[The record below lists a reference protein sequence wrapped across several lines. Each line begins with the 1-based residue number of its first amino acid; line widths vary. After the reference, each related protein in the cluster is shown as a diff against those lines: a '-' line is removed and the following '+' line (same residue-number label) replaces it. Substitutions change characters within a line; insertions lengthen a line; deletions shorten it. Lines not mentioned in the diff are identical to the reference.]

1 VAPGGYLW
9 WYVDAVSDDGRY
21 ALTLIAFVG
30 SVFSPAYYAA
40 RQKNPAAD
48 PLDFCAVNLHIA
60 GPDGE
65 LWVFTE
71 GQTADRSGG
80 HLALDGQHGGTRLE
94 RRDGEL
100 HIAFDERTTPFFQRM
115 PRRIS
120 GRIRLMPGVRFDSP
134 VDLDPGGRHRWWGLA
149 PHARVEV
156 ALDRPDVR
164 FSGPAY
170 HDCNQGTE
178 GLEDGF
184 RRWDWSRAELPHG
197 TAVLYDVEP
206 RRGPPGERRE
216 LGFLFGADGALT
228 PFDAPERC
236 GLGRATWGVER
247 GTRVDTGGAARVER
261 TLVASPFYARS
272 VIRTRLGGHDALGV
286 HETLDCDR
294 FAAGWVRF
302 LLPWRIRR
310 TPRRPRG

>member
-1 VAPGGYLW
+1 MAPGGYLW
-9 WYVDAVSDDGRY
+9 WYVDAVSDCGRY

-30 SVFSPAYYAA
+30 SVFSPAYYRA
-40 RQKNPAAD
+40 RQRDRRAD
-48 PLDFCAVNLHIA
+48 PADFCAINVHIA

-71 GQTADRSGG
+71 GGRVDRDMG
-80 HLALDGQHGGTRLE
+80 HFDLESAHGSTRLE

-100 HIAFDERTTPFFQRM
+100 HIVFDERTTPFFQRM
-115 PRRIS
+115 PKRIS
-120 GRIRLMPGVRFDSP
+120 GRIRLIPGARFDHP
-134 VDLDPGGRHRWWGLA
+134 VEIDLQGRHRWWGLA
-149 PHARVEV
+149 PHSRAEV
-156 ALDRPDVR
+156 VLDRPGLR

-184 RRWDWSRAELPHG
+184 VRWDWSRAELPHG

-206 RRGPPGERRE
+206 RRRPGQRRE
-216 LGFLFGADGALT
+216 LGFLFGADGTLA
-228 PFDAPERC
+228 PFEAPERR
-236 GLGRATWGVER
+236 GLGRATWGVDR
-247 GTRVDTGGAARVER
+247 GTRVDPNGSAKVER

-272 VIRTRLGGHDALGV
+272 VIRTTLGGHDALGV

-310 TPRRPRG
+310 APRPRSGG